1 MNKIK
6 YFIILHFFTLS
17 LANESYLWPTNA
29 STTVTALFGEERPH
43 RYHAGIDV
51 RTWGKIGYKLY
62 ATSDGYIKRIRTGS
76 KGYGKALYIQLS
88 DGNTAVYAHLDRFT
102 PSLNTSAKLLQQYY
116 NSYTIDH
123 TYDSNEYPVRKGDLI
138 GYSGDTGGISGAHL
152 HFELRDEHEKPL
164 NPLQFYTIKDN
175 MPPVVNQLAFLPLTD
190 TTSINGTPI
199 YKLIKFRSKNP
210 FEYEFLDTIA
220 IDGHFGLALDAIDRI
235 DDQPFKF
242 GVYKITL
249 KVDSEIEYQVSYD
262 TYRFEDAKFIY
273 TERDYALKRETG
285 KRFYRLFN
293 NNNNE
298 NLLFTDKL
306 NSKGQTFIDSSFHN
320 IEILVEDYHKNE
332 ISIKG
337 VILHQKSPEINII
350 QDHKNNTI
358 SFEQDSLFTLESVS
372 FIKTG
377 RYNEDKRFSTTLTP
391 SDSTSFVIP
400 NWDKPFT
407 VLEIQP
413 VLKYGIKPSP
423 QYLPTRNYNI
433 QSVEGTALIK
443 HFENGLTIQFVE
455 DKFTGLIP
463 QLSFAKDG
471 YQFEYPFYRID
482 KNVLSTR
489 PIPYGHLEN
498 LNSLEIM
505 YASPTHYSFRKEIS
519 SIVVNPKKEFSLSI
533 NAGEMKVSGEKNTF
547 YDSTFVW
554 IEKIDAPQ
562 PPPGELI
569 SGPYK
574 LGPFL
579 IPMTKKVDLD
589 FTIFDSSQLSSSGI
603 FYFDKKNEEWVYLE
617 TEINEKKSELSTRIL
632 SGEIFAVIREFIPPE
647 VNSLYPNIG
656 ATYRQ
661 QDLQYLE
668 FFVDDAFS
676 GIDGED
682 NVVVKID
689 EGKPLI
695 FEYNI
700 HQKRIHY
707 PFDDQFNIGSH
718 LLHITAKDNVGNE
731 KIIRGT
737 FEIK

>member
-6 YFIILHFFTLS
+6 IFIFIHFCTML

-102 PSLNTSAKLLQQYY
+102 PSLNTSARLLQQYY

-123 TYDSNEYPVRKGDLI
+123 SYESNEYPVRKGDLI

-175 MPPVVNQLAFLPLTD
+175 MPPIANQLAFMPLVD
-190 TTSINGTPI
+190 STTVNGMPR
-199 YKLIKFRSKNP
+199 YKVVQLRSKNP
-210 FEYEFLDTIA
+210 FEYEFSDTIA
-220 IDGHFGLALDAIDRI
+220 VDGHFGLALDVIDRI
-235 DDQPFKF
+235 DDQPFKY

-249 KVDSEIEYQVSYD
+249 KVDDEIEYQVSYD

-273 TERDYALKRETG
+273 TERDYALKQETG

-293 NNNNE
+293 NHKNE

-306 NSKGQTFIDSSFHN
+306 NSVGQIFSDSSFHN
-320 IEILVEDYHKNE
+320 IEILVEDYYKNE
-332 ISIKG
+332 ISING
-337 VILHQKSPEINII
+337 VILHQKLPEVSVIQDRRNNII
-350 QDHKNNTI
+350 L
-358 SFEQDSLFTLESVS
+358 FEQDSLFTLESAN

-377 RYNEDKRFSTTLTP
+377 RSNKDKRFNVTLTP
-391 SDSTSFVIP
+391 IDSTSFLIP

-413 VLKYGIKPSP
+413 VLEFGIKSSP
-423 QYLPTRNYNI
+423 LFIPTRNYNI
-433 QSVEGTALIK
+433 QSIDGTVLIK
-443 HFENGLTIQFVE
+443 HFENGLTIQFIE

-471 YQFEYPFYRID
+471 YQFEFPFYRIE
-482 KNVLSTR
+482 KNILSTK
-489 PIPYGHLEN
+489 PIPFSHLKN
-498 LNSLEIM
+498 INSLEII
-505 YASPTHYSFRKEIS
+505 YGSPVYYSFRKELS
-519 SIVVNPKKEFSLSI
+519 SIVVNPNEAFSLSI
-533 NAGEMKVSGEKNTF
+533 NAGEMNISGAQNTF
-547 YDSTFVW
+547 YDTTFVW
-554 IEKIDAPQ
+554 LEKIEMPQ
-562 PPPGELI
+562 PPPGEII

-574 LGPFL
+574 FGPFL
-579 IPMTKKVDLD
+579 IPMTKKVDLK
-589 FTIFDSSQLSSSGI
+589 FTIFNSSLLNSAGV
-603 FYFDKKNEEWVYLE
+603 FYFDKENEKWIYLD

-632 SGEIFAVIREFIPPE
+632 SGEIFAVIQEFIPPE
-647 VNSLYPNIG
+647 LTSLYPNVG

-661 QDLQYLE
+661 KDLHYLE
-668 FFVDDAFS
+668 FFVDDTFS
-676 GIDGED
+676 GIDGEN
-682 NVVVKID
+682 NVIIKID
-689 EGKPLI
+689 DGKPLI

-700 HQKRIHY
+700 HQKRVHY
-707 PFDDQFNIGSH
+707 PFDDQFNRGSH
-718 LLHITAKDNVGNE
+718 TLHIVAKDNVGNE